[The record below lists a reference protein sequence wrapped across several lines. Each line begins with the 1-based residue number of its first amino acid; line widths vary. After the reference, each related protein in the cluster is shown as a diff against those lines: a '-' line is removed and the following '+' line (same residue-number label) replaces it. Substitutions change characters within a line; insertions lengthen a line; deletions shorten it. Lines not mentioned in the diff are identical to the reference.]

1 MELPTHG
8 GLQLPGIL
16 EFAIPCLE
24 FSQNTKNL
32 EKTWS
37 LVILGHKHMW
47 KYICFTLKSVWKK
60 TFTTLFTRLSVHRPA
75 KWLVYLEK
83 KPMGKRMKCYILQTV
98 VEFCVGLEKMEK
110 VKLYIPDNHNQI
122 YWVKTVICLL
132 P

>member
-37 LVILGHKHMW
+37 LVILGIN
-47 KYICFTLKSVWKK
+47 ICGNIFVSHSSQFGKK
-60 TFTTLFTRLSVHRPA
+60 L
-75 KWLVYLEK
+75 
-83 KPMGKRMKCYILQTV
+83 LQ
-98 VEFCVGLEKMEK
+98 
-110 VKLYIPDNHNQI
+110 P
-122 YWVKTVICLL
+122 CLPGFQCIDL
-132 P
+132 QNG